1 MAGAPA
7 RGGLLRLAATATA
20 AATPRAAPGVS
31 HAATAA
37 AAAQH
42 GLAAAAG
49 LRGAT
54 GSGCG
59 GGGGGGGRGG
69 SGGPSG
75 WRRRASGST
84 RRVGRWVAAGGS
96 VSGTPAGA
104 AGRLTASWGPPLG
117 GRRGLASSLPAAASA
132 SPAAAAA
139 AAASAAAGGG
149 GEGVLGR
156 AVTTGPAAGMGGVAD
171 PPPPPPPPAPAS
183 DGGFGDPA
191 GAHPQVDGAVW
202 PTATIADADAAAAAA
217 SPPHAGAT
225 LPAGV
230 DMATPAATAAD
241 AADAADAV
249 AAAAP
254 GVVDYLLLPIK
265 ATLET
270 AHTMTGLPWWA
281 TIALTTLAVRT
292 LLLPVSLRVNRR
304 AHRARLLQ
312 PRIKELQ
319 AAVMQAAESGD
330 RTAQAAR
337 QATMM
342 AFMNKHGVSPV
353 GTLKDMAVQMPIFL
367 GFFATINR
375 LVAANAPGLSTEGAL
390 WFVDLTVRDAFYGL
404 PLLTGLTTAV
414 MVGAGGDGANAM
426 APAARKGMMAIGLLI
441 VPLSAYFPAALFCY
455 WLPSNLVSLAMAMA
469 LKRPAV
475 RSAAGFD
482 LPPGATA
489 DGRAGGGATVLV
501 SPAEAAATY
510 LRRKG
515 GGEAALTPGRPV
527 VLLKAPPVAGRRRP
541 SPGGGGDAAPAR
553 RP

>member
-1 MAGAPA
+1 M
-7 RGGLLRLAATATA
+7 RLA
-20 AATPRAAPGVS
+20 
-31 HAATAA
+31 
-37 AAAQH
+37 
-42 GLAAAAG
+42 
-49 LRGAT
+49 
-54 GSGCG
+54 
-59 GGGGGGGRGG
+59 
-69 SGGPSG
+69 
-75 WRRRASGST
+75 
-84 RRVGRWVAAGGS
+84 
-96 VSGTPAGA
+96 
-104 AGRLTASWGPPLG
+104 ASWGPPQG
-117 GRRGLASSLPAAASA
+117 GRRGLATSLPAAASA
-132 SPAAAAA
+132 SV
-139 AAASAAAGGG
+139 ASSTAAAGGG

-156 AVTTGPAAGMGGVAD
+156 AVTAGPAAGVGGVAGGPS
-171 PPPPPPPPAPAS
+171 PPLQTPPLAPA
-183 DGGFGDPA
+183 DGSGFGDAA
-191 GAHPQVDGAVW
+191 GAHSSVGGSAW
-202 PTATIADADAAAAAA
+202 PTSTIPDADAATAAVA
-217 SPPHAGAT
+217 SPSPIGAT
-225 LPAGV
+225 LPATADV
-230 DMATPAATAAD
+230 ATPVAAAAD
-241 AADAADAV
+241 AADAVDAV

-254 GVVDYLLLPIK
+254 GVTDYLLLPIK
-265 ATLET
+265 ATLEA

-342 AFMNKHGVSPV
+342 AFMNKHGVSPM

-375 LVAANAPGLSTEGAL
+375 LVAANAAGLSTEGAL
-390 WFVDLTVRDAFYGL
+390 WFVDLTVRDAYYGL

-441 VPLSAYFPAALFCY
+441 VPLSAFFPAALFCY

-469 LKRPAV
+469 LRRPAV

-482 LPPGATA
+482 LTPEAAA
-489 DGRAGGGATVLV
+489 DGRVGGRAAAGGGAAVLV
-501 SPAEAAATY
+501 SPAEAAASY

-515 GGEAALTPGRPV
+515 GGEAVLTPGRPV
-527 VLLKAPPVAGRRRP
+527 VLLKAPPVAGRRRQP
-541 SPGGGGDAAPAR
+541 PRGGGVAAPAR